1 MALYLIHK
9 EKNYKIIL
17 QHTLQQRMEERWWRT
32 EFIHGGGKKQ
42 KIIFKS
48 QSGDIVQR
56 QLIFVLI
63 YQFHILFIL
72 LLNVIFP
79 LFAWIKL
86 LFFFF
91 MSQLRQRLYLISLL
105 LPYFLIIPPKLRS
118 INSFLPIKKT
128 ITEFLLPQQLYISHQ
143 TEKSFLISCI
153 WYLVGI

>member
-1 MALYLIHK
+1 MVEDRIYP
-9 EKNYKIIL
+9 
-17 QHTLQQRMEERWWRT
+17 R
-32 EFIHGGGKKQ
+32 GGIKQ

-86 LFFFF
+86 LFFF
-91 MSQLRQRLYLISLL
+91 MSQLRQCLYLISLL

-143 TEKSFLISCI
+143 TEKILPYFL
-153 WYLVGI
+153 YLVLSRYIINVCQIKE